1 MTKQSK
7 DTDRPV
13 SFRIHEHIGCLSV
26 NQNGWSR
33 ELNVVSWNQGR
44 PRLDIRDWNPEHDKM
59 SRGIGLNGEE
69 VLNLLALMKDA
80 DVQRLG
86 I

>member
-1 MTKQSK
+1 M
-7 DTDRPV
+7 
-13 SFRIHEHIGCLSV
+13 
-26 NQNGWSR
+26 
-33 ELNVVSWNQGR
+33 VSWNQGR

-69 VLNLLALMKDA
+69 TLNLLALMKDA